1 MNSIG
6 AQNTA
11 PSPVETAVPSAANRV
26 SNRLA
31 DIESLIQ
38 SLEARLYSVL
48 EPENEKNAGTALP
61 PGHPVPLAQAL
72 HEIADRTDAVAARVG
87 SILNRLHV

>member
-6 AQNTA
+6 SQTA
-11 PSPVETAVPSAANRV
+11 APAPVETAVPSAANRV

-38 SLEARLYSVL
+38 SLESRLHSVL
-48 EPENEKNAGTALP
+48 EPENEKNAGTALLP
-61 PGHPVPLAQAL
+61 CHPVPLAQTL
-72 HEIADRTDAVAARVG
+72 HEIACRADAVANHV
-87 SILNRLHV
+87 SSLLDRLHV